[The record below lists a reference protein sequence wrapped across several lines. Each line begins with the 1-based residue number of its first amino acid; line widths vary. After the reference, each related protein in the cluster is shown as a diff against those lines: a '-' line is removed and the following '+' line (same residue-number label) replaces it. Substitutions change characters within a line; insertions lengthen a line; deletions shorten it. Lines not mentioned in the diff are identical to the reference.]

1 MQQKKTRRGREYL
14 NDFRKDVNGSY
25 LYQGSYRRYTGSMP
39 YGKLLGLLW
48 ALCGGALA
56 ALAAAGMVS
65 APGAMQQ
72 FYVLLPYAGALVASI
87 SMVWALA
94 RMSRGGARLRSYVH
108 DETVAKLPL
117 RCLLAGA
124 FAALTAA
131 GECVD
136 VFLNGGQNAI
146 WYAVLFAVLAAGAA
160 AAAFAA
166 RHIISTAAYAEENGS
181 ESEG

>member
-14 NDFRKDVNGSY
+14 NDFRRDVNGSY

-39 YGKLLGLLW
+39 YAKLRGLLW

-56 ALAAAGMVS
+56 ALAAAGMVP

-72 FYVLLPYAGALVASI
+72 FYVLLPYAGALVAGI
-87 SMVWALA
+87 SAVWALA
-94 RMSRGGARLRSYVH
+94 RMSRGGARLRSYVYE
-108 DETVAKLPL
+108 ETVAKLPL
-117 RCLLAGA
+117 RCLL
-124 FAALTAA
+124 T

-136 VFLNGGQNAI
+136 VFLNGGQDAI
-146 WYAVLFAVLAAGAA
+146 RYAVLFAALAAAAA

-166 RHIISTAAYAEENGS
+166 GHTIRAAVYTEESGS
-181 ESEG
+181 GREE